1 MHIAVIGAGG
11 VGGYFGARLAAAGE
25 RVTFVQRGA
34 HLEAMR
40 AGGLRVSSPL
50 GDVTL
55 DSVDVRADTA
65 DVGAVDVVLICV
77 KSAHTEAAGAA
88 AKAMLGAETAV
99 ISLQNGVENEARLAA
114 IVGGGHVL
122 GGTVY
127 LLSLIEAPGHIRHST
142 PGARLIFGE
151 RDGRR
156 TPRAQAFL
164 GACEGAGI
172 DVELTADIEAALW
185 TKFTGLC
192 AHNGMT
198 ALTRCAIGPIRDDPD
213 CRAILQR
220 CADEVLAL
228 AAARGVTLAESF
240 RAAPL
245 SVFLK
250 VPGTMTSSMHHDITH
265 ARPLEVEWLNGAVV
279 RLAAEVG
286 LDVPVN
292 ATIHAG
298 LKLHA
303 AGETGES
310 A

>member
-34 HLEAMR
+34 HLAAMR
-40 AGGLRVSSPL
+40 AGGLTVSSPL
-50 GDVTL
+50 GDVSL
-55 DSVDVRADTA
+55 DSVDARADA
-65 DVGAVDVVLICV
+65 ASVGAVDVVLVCV

-99 ISLQNGVENEARLAA
+99 ISLQNGVENEDRLAA
-114 IVGGGHVL
+114 IVGPGHVL
-122 GGTVY
+122 GGAVY
-127 LLSLIEAPGHIRHST
+127 LLSLIAAPGHIRHST
-142 PGARLIFGE
+142 PGAKLIFGE

-156 TPRAQAFL
+156 LRRAEAFL
-164 GACEGAGI
+164 AACEAAGI
-172 DVELTADIEAALW
+172 DVELTEDIEAALW

-213 CRAILQR
+213 CRAILR
-220 CADEVLAL
+220 RAADEVLAL
-228 AAARGVTLAESF
+228 AAARGVSLAESF
-240 RAAPL
+240 RAEPL
-245 SVFLK
+245 SVFLR
-250 VPGTMTSSMHHDITH
+250 VPPSMTSSMHHDITH
-265 ARPLEVEWLNGAVV
+265 AKPLEVDWLNGAVV
-279 RLAAEVG
+279 RLADEVG

-292 ATIHAG
+292 HTIYAG

-303 AGETGES
+303 AGGS
-310 A
+310 G